1 MNLHKAIRGRLVCLI
16 LVVLVLVSLIPIGV
30 TIAQSGKSY
39 HLTAVPS
46 PAGDGVSSGGVYVLT
61 QIEARASPHQ
71 SRGPGY
77 FLAPFTPE
85 EPQDNICVYLPVT
98 LKGW

>member
-1 MNLHKAIRGRLVCLI
+1 MNVHKAIHGRLVCLI
-16 LVVLVLVSLIPIGV
+16 LVLLVLVSLIPIGV
-30 TIAQSGKSY
+30 TVAQSGKSY
-39 HLTAVPS
+39 RLTSITS
-46 PAGDGVSSGGVYVLT
+46 PAGEGVSSGGVYFLT
-61 QIEARASPHQ
+61 QIETWTSPQ
-71 SRGPGY
+71 SQGQDY